1 MDGYENRVIL
11 GDGMVS
17 TLVLVRH
24 GNVESVSE
32 TGMDIDRRL
41 TPSGIRALE
50 ISYPQTFQLLGEDP
64 EVSIWCSPAIRALQT
79 AGVVAEAVDACGI
92 DVHQSLYDQEI
103 DTVLDELA
111 SAEIETDTLVVVG
124 HAPLMDILA
133 HHFCGSQVQFDK
145 GAVMAISLPQGFD
158 GPGKMAWFVAGPDAQ
173 AWDAMAE
180 VDAQVEQMAAEL
192 ADACDAFLANPA
204 DPATLRAF
212 RVNLRRLRSL
222 VLFLA
227 PWQSKK
233 KGHRDADDLRAL
245 LDATSP
251 LREIDILSDSVDA
264 LVEAG
269 ELGEN
274 CLLPV
279 ACAKERQL
287 ELEGVLSLMH
297 KRHVKRRLHNL
308 ADEVPAVKWKSRVLK
323 AGLSAKDFQDHFDQE
338 LAALDDELFGLD
350 LKDPQAVHDVR
361 RNAKEMHFV
370 ARCLAPVLGDS
381 RADASEYTD
390 SIQGELGALGDAYR
404 NERLADY
411 YSGSPRFRGVRA
423 DLGVVARDQSEVASA
438 ILAGSAFSG
447 SVRGAE

>member
-1 MDGYENRVIL
+1 
-11 GDGMVS
+11 
-17 TLVLVRH
+17 
-24 GNVESVSE
+24 
-32 TGMDIDRRL
+32 
-41 TPSGIRALE
+41 
-50 ISYPQTFQLLGEDP
+50 
-64 EVSIWCSPAIRALQT
+64 
-79 AGVVAEAVDACGI
+79 
-92 DVHQSLYDQEI
+92 
-103 DTVLDELA
+103 
-111 SAEIETDTLVVVG
+111 
-124 HAPLMDILA
+124 MDILA

-222 VLFLA
+222 VLFLS

-287 ELEGVLSLMH
+287 ELEGVLS
-297 KRHVKRRLHNL
+297 
-308 ADEVPAVKWKSRVLK
+308 S
-323 AGLSAKDFQDHFDQE
+323 
-338 LAALDDELFGLD
+338 
-350 LKDPQAVHDVR
+350 
-361 RNAKEMHFV
+361 
-370 ARCLAPVLGDS
+370 C
-381 RADASEYTD
+381 
-390 SIQGELGALGDAYR
+390 
-404 NERLADY
+404 
-411 YSGSPRFRGVRA
+411 
-423 DLGVVARDQSEVASA
+423 ASA
-438 ILAGSAFSG
+438 TSSAACTTWPTRCRPSSG
-447 SVRGAE
+447 RAACSRPGFLPRTSRSTLTRNSLL

>member
-1 MDGYENRVIL
+1 
-11 GDGMVS
+11 MVN

-24 GNVESVSE
+24 GDVESTSE
-32 TGMDIDRRL
+32 TGFDADRRL
-41 TPSGIRALE
+41 TPAGIRALE
-50 ISYPQTFQLLGEDP
+50 IAYPRTFKLLGEDP

-92 DVHQSLYDQEI
+92 DVHQCLYDQ
-103 DTVLDELA
+103 DVAAFLA
-111 SAEIETDTLVVVG
+111 DLKAAQVEADTLVVVG
-124 HAPLMDILA
+124 HAPFMDIVA
-133 HHFCGSQVQFDK
+133 HHFCGSQLQFNK
-145 GAVMAISLPQGFD
+145 GAVMAIALPD
-158 GPGKMAWFVAGPDAQ
+158 GPEAAGKLGWYVAGPDAC

-180 VDAQVEQMAAEL
+180 VDAQVELMAAEL
-192 ADACDAFLANPA
+192 ADACDAFLANPTDVEA
-204 DPATLRAF
+204 LRAF

-222 VLFLA
+222 FLFIA

-233 KGHRDADDLRAL
+233 QGRRDADDLRAL

-251 LREIDILSDSVDA
+251 LREIDILSDSVDG

-274 CLLPV
+274 CLLPM

-287 ELEGVLSLMH
+287 ELEGVLSLMK

-308 ADEVPAVKWKSRVLK
+308 ADEVPSVKWKSRVLK
-323 AGLSAKDFQDHFDQE
+323 AGLSTVDLQAHFDEE
-338 LAALDDELFGLD
+338 LAALDNELFGLD
-350 LKDPQAVHDVR
+350 LHDPQAVHDVR

-370 ARCLAPVLGDS
+370 ARCLAAVLGED
-381 RADASEYTD
+381 RAQASEMTN

-404 NERLADY
+404 NERLANY
-411 YSGSPRFRGVRA
+411 YAGSPRFRGVRA

-438 ILAGSAFSG
+438 ILAGSNFTDG
-447 SVRGAE
+447 LRGAE